1 MKSHSA
7 LASVTLLVAAI
18 CAVVPGAV
26 GAQQPA
32 PPPAA
37 TSPAPPQ
44 TTPGPGA
51 QPATPPAPAYS
62 YEAEGRRDPFVS
74 LLGRGTDPRSAANR
88 PPGVPGLLIDELS
101 VKGIIKDR
109 AGYVAMIQGPDNK
122 TYMVRPGDKLMDGSV
137 KSITGD
143 SVVFSQDVN
152 DPLSTVK
159 QREKIKKLRSN
170 EEGRE

>member
-1 MKSHSA
+1 MTAHSP
-7 LASVTLLVAAI
+7 LACMTLLVAAI
-18 CAVVPGAV
+18 CAGLPGTAA
-26 GAQQPA
+26 AQPPA
-32 PPPAA
+32 PPPAT
-37 TSPAPPQ
+37 TSPAPAQ
-44 TTPGPGA
+44 TAPAPAA
-51 QPATPPAPAYS
+51 QPATPAPAYS

-74 LLGRGTDPRSAANR
+74 LLGRGSDPRAIANR

-101 VKGIIKDR
+101 VKGVIKDR